1 MACGCGSNGGRRRA
15 LVGMAAAGTVALFGR
30 PAPAMAEGMAGGMA
44 GGMSGGRLHR
54 AAGEVS
60 VNGRPARA
68 GAMIASGDTVAAGP
82 GAEAVFT
89 LGDDGFLLRA
99 GGAVT
104 VADRRGVREM
114 TLEHGRVLSVFGPK
128 AIALRTPQLQ
138 VGIRGT
144 AAYLEALPAETR
156 VCVCYGHADMVPLAD
171 PARAEE
177 VITRHHDAPRR
188 VRDGIMTPYRQAD
201 HTDEELVMLEALL
214 GRVPPFL
221 AK

>member
-1 MACGCGSNGGRRRA
+1 M
-15 LVGMAAAGTVALFGR
+15 GMAAAGTVALFGR
-30 PAPAMAEGMAGGMA
+30 PAPAMAEGVDRGADTGIGM
-44 GGMSGGRLHR
+44 GEGRLHR
-54 AAGEVS
+54 AAGAVS
-60 VNGRPARA
+60 VNGRPART
-68 GAMIASGDTVAAGP
+68 GAMIAPGDTVAAGP

-99 GGAVT
+99 EGAVT

-114 TLEHGRVLSVFGPK
+114 TLERGRVLSVFGPK

-144 AAYLEALPAETR
+144 AAYLEALPDETR

-177 VITRHHDAPRR
+177 VRTRHHDAPRR

-201 HTDEELVMLEALL
+201 HTDQELVMLEALL

>member
-1 MACGCGSNGGRRRA
+1 MCTCGKFHLSRRRLLAGTAA
-15 LVGMAAAGTVALFGR
+15 LAALGRLTPAAGMG
-30 PAPAMAEGMAGGMA
+30 EGVGE
-44 GGMSGGRLHR
+44 GRLHR
-54 AAGEVS
+54 AAGEVT
-60 VNGRPARA
+60 VNGRPARE
-68 GAMIASGDTVAAGP
+68 GAAVAPGDMVAAGP

-99 GGAVT
+99 EGAVT
-104 VADRRGVREM
+104 VADRQGVRELN
-114 TLEHGRVLSVFGPK
+114 LERGRVLSVFGPK
-128 AIALRTPQLQ
+128 AITLRTPHLQ

-144 AAYLEALPAETR
+144 AAYLEAEPAETR

-177 VITRHHDAPRR
+177 VRTRHHDAPRR
-188 VRDGIMTPYRQAD
+188 VQGGAMAPYRRAD
-201 HTDEELVMLEALL
+201 HADEELVMLEALL

>member
-1 MACGCGSNGGRRRA
+1 MACSCGADSARRMALARLAALGTAALLGR
-15 LVGMAAAGTVALFGR
+15 L
-30 PAPAMAEGMAGGMA
+30 APAGAMPPAGGA
-44 GGMSGGRLHR
+44 LHR
-54 AAGEVS
+54 AVGDVRI
-60 VNGRPARA
+60 NGRTAEA
-68 GAMIASGDTVAAGP
+68 GTMLSSGDTVAAGP
-82 GAEAVFT
+82 GSQAVFT

-99 GGAVT
+99 EGAVT
-104 VADRRGVREM
+104 VADRQGVREM

-128 AIALRTPQLQ
+128 AIALKTPQLQ

-156 VCVCYGHADMVPLAD
+156 VCVCYGHADMVPLAE
-171 PARAEE
+171 PSRAEE

-188 VRDGIMTPYRQAD
+188 VFGPGTSPAMVPYKQAD

-221 AK
+221 RK